1 MLIMNK
7 PKISIIIPCYKVE
20 NVLDRCIKSVVNQDL
35 KDIEIILI
43 DDKSPDSVPYICDCW
58 SKRDKRIKVIHK
70 EKNEGLGY
78 ARNSGLKIATGE
90 YVAFVDSDDYIA
102 QNMYSTLY
110 KCSDNSQIDAVFCGL
125 IQELPDHKYNYIRDY
140 DVNTTFNKEHMNL
153 LALSFL
159 RKTELNLHSRL
170 FMSVWHGIYKRSI
183 IKDHNISFYSEREIL
198 SEDLPFQ
205 ITFFRNSNLVKFI
218 PDYLYTYCLNPQS
231 LTSQFNK
238 SKITAAFNLRDLL
251 YTIVPASKDS
261 SFFIDT
267 EFYGRIRYLLTEM
280 VFSSNINKIDKYV
293 IIKQLCN
300 NEIWKRLNIRIKEEK
315 YRWKYIQQFKL
326 LLVNRPVLLLL
337 FIIFDRKINYNEFK
351 FLCNKIRKQLNKIKS
366 LY

>member
-1 MLIMNK
+1 MSTTNK
-7 PKISIIIPCYKVE
+7 PKISIIIPCYNVE
-20 NVLDRCIKSVVNQDL
+20 KYLDRCIRSVVNQDL

-58 SKRDKRIKVIHK
+58 SKKDKRIKVIHK

-102 QNMYSTLY
+102 LNMYSKLY
-110 KCSDNSQIDAVFCGL
+110 ECSDNNQIDAVFCGL
-125 IQELPDHKYNYIRDY
+125 IQELPDHKYNYIHDY
-140 DVNTTFNKEHMNL
+140 DANTTFNKEHMDL

-183 IKDHNISFYSEREIL
+183 INDYNIFFYSEREIL

-205 ITFFRNSNLVKFI
+205 ITFFRNSNLIKFI
-218 PDYLYTYCLNPQS
+218 PDYLYTYCLNPHS
-231 LTSQFNK
+231 LTSKFNE
-238 SKITAAFNLRDLL
+238 SKIVAAFNLRDLL
-251 YTIVPASKDS
+251 YTIIPTSKYS

-280 VFSSNINKIDKYV
+280 VFSSNINNTDKYA

-300 NEIWKRLNIRIKEEK
+300 NEIWKKLDIRINEEK
-315 YRWKYIQQFKL
+315 YKWKYILQYKL
-326 LLVNRPVLLLL
+326 LLINRPLLLL
-337 FIIFDRKINYNEFK
+337 LYIIFDRMVNYNK
-351 FLCNKIRKQLNKIKS
+351 LKLLCNRIRKRIKVNI
-366 LY
+366 